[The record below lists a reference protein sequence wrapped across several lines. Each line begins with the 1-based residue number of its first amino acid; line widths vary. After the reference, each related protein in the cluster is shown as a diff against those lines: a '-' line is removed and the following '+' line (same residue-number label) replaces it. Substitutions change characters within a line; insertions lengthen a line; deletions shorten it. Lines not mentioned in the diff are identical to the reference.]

1 MDMVWLRCSLNWSC
15 YNLCSLAVWW
25 LGPHGSQHGALQ
37 PSPALAP
44 LPALAPSLRW
54 ARRPLPTHPAHA
66 GEELSGSSNCVRSRA
81 LREPVI
87 ISRLGTDP
95 PWGHLVC
102 LWDGDSDVLFSGQ
115 ELLCAA
121 EAGQETPA

>member
-44 LPALAPSLRW
+44 LPALAPSLQW
-54 ARRPLPTHPAHA
+54 ARRPVAYPPSPCWRKAMRLLKLCEEPGTQGACDYFKA
-66 GEELSGSSNCVRSRA
+66 GDRSSVGTPRMPVGWGQRCALQRA
-81 LREPVI
+81 
-87 ISRLGTDP
+87 GAA
-95 PWGHLVC
+95 
-102 LWDGDSDVLFSGQ
+102 
-115 ELLCAA
+115 LCC
-121 EAGQETPA
+121 